1 MLGIHESPGL
11 DVIYHEGPCIVV
23 NKRSGISTQAP
34 AGIESVE
41 VLVKDYLRRRE
52 GKTGNIYLGVPHR
65 LDRPVSGAL
74 LFARHVRATR
84 RLAEQFRGRLVRKI
98 YWALVEGAPDQES
111 GTWEDFVRKIPGRA
125 AAEVVAQTHPEG
137 RPASLRYV
145 VRQTNGGFSLL
156 EIELQTG
163 RTHQIRVQ
171 AASRGLPVLGDTQ
184 YGSRQDFGPL
194 TDDFRRRAIALHARV
209 LEFSHPMTRAP
220 VTVEAPL
227 PVSWAAFVDRD
238 RLHVG

>member
-1 MLGIHESPGL
+1 MPDARDSAGL

-34 AGIESVE
+34 PGIESVE
-41 VLVKDYLRRRE
+41 LLMKDYLRCRE
-52 GKTGNIYLGVPHR
+52 GKTGNIYVGVPHR

-98 YWALVEGAPDQES
+98 YWAIVEGRPDQES
-111 GTWEDFVRKIPGRA
+111 GTWQDFVRKIPGRA
-125 AAEVVAQTHPEG
+125 AAEVVAETHPEA
-137 RPASLRYV
+137 RPATLQYV
-145 VRQTNGGFSLL
+145 VRHTTELFSSL

-171 AASRGLPVLGDTQ
+171 AASRGFPVVGDTQ
-184 YGSRQDFGPL
+184 YGSRQTFGPS
-194 TDDFRRRAIALHARV
+194 TDDFRRQAIALHARS
-209 LEFSHPMTRAP
+209 LEFFHPMTRAP
-220 VTVEAPL
+220 VTVAAPL
-227 PVSWAAFVDRD
+227 PVSWAALADD
-238 RLHVG
+238 LQLDTG